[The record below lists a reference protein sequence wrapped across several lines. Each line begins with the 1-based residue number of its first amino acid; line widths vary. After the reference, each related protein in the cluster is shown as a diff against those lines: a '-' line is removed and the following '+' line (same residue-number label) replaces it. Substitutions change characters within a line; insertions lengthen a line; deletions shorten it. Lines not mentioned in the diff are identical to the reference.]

1 MKHLFFFRPIMLAV
15 MLFSTLMLF
24 AAEEIYDVNFALTSN
39 GASAEATSGNAGAAI
54 DGNTGTRWE
63 SASSDPQTWTLDL
76 GQERV
81 FNTLEIVWEGAYG
94 KTFTVSTSS
103 DKATWTPVWTV
114 EGQSLAGFPY
124 TQTQKIDKT
133 TARYIQFHGTER
145 GTGYGYSFWEFRV
158 LLPGESVLTTMQLNP
173 AAPTAKIGSNHT
185 LTLIGKDQNGVV
197 MSDFGT
203 PEYTVTPTEA
213 GRVEGNNFIPA
224 QLGKAT
230 ITAQVGTVTASC
242 EVIAYDGDNIAL
254 STQQNNKVI
263 EQSGPNDNS
272 DLDAYKAVDGDEGN
286 QWQGSLTNGTTD
298 DEVARTYDSWFIV
311 DFGAY
316 YDVNLVT
323 IKFEGACAQDYHVD
337 FSADKSTWNVAYNH
351 IGNAGIY
358 AHTKYLY
365 GSDLQ
370 NATKVRYVRFW
381 STKAATQ
388 YGMKIYEMKVYG
400 TEWQNTGDTNPP
412 TMGTAEVV
420 STTYNSAYLRVSAT
434 DAEGDIWGYR
444 VTSTAPIWQKFC
456 EPDANGQI
464 ILTGLTA
471 GDYTVTIKAVD
482 ASNNESLNETTVSFN
497 IPVQEIAEVNFALS
511 SNGSTATA
519 TTQENAVSG
528 PQSAIDGNSETV
540 WSSLFEDPQTWIL
553 DLGQLRV
560 FNTIQIDWNPLA
572 YAKAY
577 TISTS
582 KDNVQW
588 EQVVEVSNQTS
599 LAEVTQTHSIDKTT
613 ARYVKFHGTERAS
626 VYGYSFREFRVY
638 LSGASILTTLQAT
651 PAEDVVKV
659 GNSTAITIIGKDQ
672 HGIVMNEV
680 GIVEYT
686 ITPADAGR
694 VENNVYYPT
703 KAGVASIVATVSD
716 VKAPAFTITAYD
728 GVDKPT
734 SAPTPPTHPAERVKS
749 IYSDVYG
756 NTFNALAG
764 WPDAPTYEELT
775 LGEDHVRYYTQFT
788 GQLGWL
794 VQQTPINAVLMEKLH
809 LDIWTNVDATIDV
822 IFPVGN
828 GAPDISKTVTLIGQQ
843 WNSIDL
849 TLATDYAGLDLS
861 SINQLK
867 FANPKGA
874 SIFAIDNV
882 YFYRESDIS
891 NTDQTAPTNF
901 TCEINA
907 QSYVTIDI
915 NCQAEDESGFV
926 TFTVML
932 GTEYKGSKSVLSGE
946 IATITI
952 QNLFPGEDYEF
963 EVIAEDLYG
972 NSTSKTIT
980 HATDV
985 LVIGED
991 TDPSTLPQGIPCNVT
1006 FNREMVVADGIWN
1019 TIALPFSMTATQISN
1034 TFGVGTRVAKLQTTS
1049 TVASQNEI
1057 NLMFA
1062 YVNEIEAGVPYIILP
1077 KSNGQGIVIENVNI
1091 SITEKPIVVP
1101 GQVTMY
1107 PVLKTISYNY
1117 SNGDPIK
1124 FFLSPDGNLHYNES
1138 TNSIKALRAYFTFDN
1153 VTSVAAAANVRARI
1167 VLNENEATGFDQIV
1181 APEGKTIKAIVNGQ
1195 LVIIRGGEMYN
1206 VQGQKL

>member
-1 MKHLFFFRPIMLAV
+1 
-15 MLFSTLMLF
+15 MLFSTLILF

-145 GTGYGYSFWEFRV
+145 GTDYGYSFWEFRV

-224 QLGKAT
+224 QFGKAT

-351 IGNAGIY
+351 IGNAGIN

-412 TMGTAEVV
+412 TMGTAEIV
-420 STTYNSAYLRVSAT
+420 STTYNSAFLRVSAT
-434 DAEGDIWGYR
+434 DTEGDIWGYR
-444 VTSTAPIWQKFC
+444 VTSTAPTWQKFC

-482 ASNNESLNETTVSFN
+482 ASNNESLNETTVSFK
-497 IPVQEIAEVNFALS
+497 AKK
-511 SNGSTATA
+511 TA
-519 TTQENAVSG
+519 
-528 PQSAIDGNSETV
+528 
-540 WSSLFEDPQTWIL
+540 
-553 DLGQLRV
+553 
-560 FNTIQIDWNPLA
+560 
-572 YAKAY
+572 
-577 TISTS
+577 
-582 KDNVQW
+582 
-588 EQVVEVSNQTS
+588 
-599 LAEVTQTHSIDKTT
+599 
-613 ARYVKFHGTERAS
+613 
-626 VYGYSFREFRVY
+626 
-638 LSGASILTTLQAT
+638 
-651 PAEDVVKV
+651 
-659 GNSTAITIIGKDQ
+659 
-672 HGIVMNEV
+672 
-680 GIVEYT
+680 
-686 ITPADAGR
+686 
-694 VENNVYYPT
+694 
-703 KAGVASIVATVSD
+703 
-716 VKAPAFTITAYD
+716 
-728 GVDKPT
+728 
-734 SAPTPPTHPAERVKS
+734 
-749 IYSDVYG
+749 
-756 NTFNALAG
+756 
-764 WPDAPTYEELT
+764 
-775 LGEDHVRYYTQFT
+775 
-788 GQLGWL
+788 
-794 VQQTPINAVLMEKLH
+794 
-809 LDIWTNVDATIDV
+809 LDI
-822 IFPVGN
+822 
-828 GAPDISKTVTLIGQQ
+828 L
-843 WNSIDL
+843 
-849 TLATDYAGLDLS
+849 
-861 SINQLK
+861 
-867 FANPKGA
+867 
-874 SIFAIDNV
+874 
-882 YFYRESDIS
+882 
-891 NTDQTAPTNF
+891 
-901 TCEINA
+901 
-907 QSYVTIDI
+907 
-915 NCQAEDESGFV
+915 
-926 TFTVML
+926 
-932 GTEYKGSKSVLSGE
+932 
-946 IATITI
+946 
-952 QNLFPGEDYEF
+952 
-963 EVIAEDLYG
+963 
-972 NSTSKTIT
+972 
-980 HATDV
+980 
-985 LVIGED
+985 
-991 TDPSTLPQGIPCNVT
+991 
-1006 FNREMVVADGIWN
+1006 
-1019 TIALPFSMTATQISN
+1019 
-1034 TFGVGTRVAKLQTTS
+1034 
-1049 TVASQNEI
+1049 
-1057 NLMFA
+1057 
-1062 YVNEIEAGVPYIILP
+1062 
-1077 KSNGQGIVIENVNI
+1077 
-1091 SITEKPIVVP
+1091 
-1101 GQVTMY
+1101 
-1107 PVLKTISYNY
+1107 
-1117 SNGDPIK
+1117 
-1124 FFLSPDGNLHYNES
+1124 
-1138 TNSIKALRAYFTFDN
+1138 
-1153 VTSVAAAANVRARI
+1153 
-1167 VLNENEATGFDQIV
+1167 
-1181 APEGKTIKAIVNGQ
+1181 
-1195 LVIIRGGEMYN
+1195 
-1206 VQGQKL
+1206 